1 MQGPNPPLGYTNVIM
16 RILFYVGL
24 SNINTALNPMYN
36 HGSISRVDAK
46 TIDELV
52 LLCWI
57 AKSMMASFTESIL
70 PNVNNNSATEAN
82 MKCQTTV
89 YVKLFSGI

>member
-1 MQGPNPPLGYTNVIM
+1 MQIFTSFIIWVCLIH
-16 RILFYVGL
+16 LL
-24 SNINTALNPMYN
+24 SAESVNISCICYL

-46 TIDELV
+46 TIDALV

-57 AKSMMASFTESIL
+57 AKSMMASFTESML
-70 PNVNNNSATEAN
+70 PNVNINSATEAN
-82 MKCQTTV
+82 MKCQITV

>member
-1 MQGPNPPLGYTNVIM
+1 MQAIHELVLYCGVAKSMSG
-16 RILFYVGL
+16 
-24 SNINTALNPMYN
+24 NI

-46 TIDELV
+46 TLDELV

-82 MKCQTTV
+82 MKCQITV